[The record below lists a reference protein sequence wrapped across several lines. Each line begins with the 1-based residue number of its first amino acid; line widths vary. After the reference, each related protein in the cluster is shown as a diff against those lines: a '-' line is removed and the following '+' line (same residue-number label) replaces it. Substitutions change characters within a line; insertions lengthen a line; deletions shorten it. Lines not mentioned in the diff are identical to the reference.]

1 MAKET
6 AEQKLLRLI
15 EQGGGFPADSSEHA
29 APEAQEA
36 LSAVQSVGGALDL
49 PPGAL
54 NIVAFIKRMFSS
66 VQSAPA
72 GFSLRHINIALMA
85 GVLISTVIF
94 IGSIMSGLREADQT
108 VTFHQPDVVAFSAK
122 KLLPVIPGLGR
133 YVSAISFRNIFHPYE
148 KPVEV
153 VQEEASEDIRVPA
166 RLKEQ
171 TENLRLVG
179 ISWLDTP
186 ESASAMVENTES
198 GITYFLRSGER
209 VNGLTVKT
217 IYAQSVVLEMGG
229 EELELKL

>member
-15 EQGGGFPADSSEHA
+15 EQGGGFPADTSEHA

-36 LSAVQSVGGALDL
+36 LSAVQSVGGTLDL

-54 NIVAFIKRMFSS
+54 NVVAFVKRMLSS

-72 GFSLRHINIALMA
+72 GFSLRHINIVLMA
-85 GVLISTVIF
+85 GVVILTVVF
-94 IGSIMSGLREADQT
+94 IGSIMNGLREADQT
-108 VTFHQPDVVAFSAK
+108 VTFHHPDAVAFSAK
-122 KLLPVIPGLGR
+122 KLLPILPGLDR
-133 YVSAISFRNIFHPYE
+133 YVSAISFRNIFHPFE
-148 KPVEV
+148 KQEVVEQADPEVVEV
-153 VQEEASEDIRVPA
+153 PQ
-166 RLKEQ
+166 RLAEQ
-171 TENLRLVG
+171 TKNLRLVG